1 MDHWG
6 GEQSN
11 AEIVLSNNRV
21 MGVNISYIR
30 ALIAHEIYWMAIC
43 HKQRYFQPGK
53 KSFSDMSGI
62 RVKGPHN
69 VGDFSGRSG
78 RSPGPLLTYLGLYI
92 CSNAPKE
99 GFPDI
104 RQVFFD

>member
-1 MDHWG
+1 MDHWR

-62 RVKGPHN
+62 YLSSYDN
-69 VGDFSGRSG
+69 VSYF
-78 RSPGPLLTYLGLYI
+78 
-92 CSNAPKE
+92 
-99 GFPDI
+99 
-104 RQVFFD
+104 